1 MKNTDRIVKTFLTQA
16 TAPAATL
23 LAPLAV
29 SPRAS
34 DRGRAWMLSIE

>member
-1 MKNTDRIVKTFLTQA
+1 MKNIDRIAKTFIHQA

-23 LAPLAV
+23 LAPLAA

-34 DRGRAWMLSIE
+34 DRGRAWMFIE